1 MLYNILME
9 RSKKLE
15 EENSSLVL
23 ENETYSRQ
31 YEKCI
36 DEISKQVV
44 QSLLTQ
50 KVILSPLPKL
60 HLHTYSN
67 ISSGLDWLVFDALML
82 TSTKFL
88 LAIVGVYIKLK

>member
-1 MLYNILME
+1 MILQENVAHDKTMLYNILME

-50 KVILSPLPKL
+50 KVRKL
-60 HLHTYSN
+60 LLVHN
-67 ISSGLDWLVFDALML
+67 IIVL
-82 TSTKFL
+82 T
-88 LAIVGVYIKLK
+88 

>member
-1 MLYNILME
+1 ME

-50 KVILSPLPKL
+50 KVILFPLPKL

>member
-1 MLYNILME
+1 MVLQENVAHDKTMLYNILME

-50 KVILSPLPKL
+50 KVRKL
-60 HLHTYSN
+60 LLVHN
-67 ISSGLDWLVFDALML
+67 IIVL
-82 TSTKFL
+82 T
-88 LAIVGVYIKLK
+88 

>member
-1 MLYNILME
+1 MILQENVAHDKTMLYNILME

-50 KVILSPLPKL
+50 KVRELLL
-60 HLHTYSN
+60 VHN
-67 ISSGLDWLVFDALML
+67 IIVL
-82 TSTKFL
+82 T
-88 LAIVGVYIKLK
+88 

>member
-1 MLYNILME
+1 MVLQENVAHDKTMLYNILME

-44 QSLLTQ
+44 QSLLTH
-50 KVILSPLPKL
+50 KVRKL
-60 HLHTYSN
+60 LLVHN
-67 ISSGLDWLVFDALML
+67 IIVL
-82 TSTKFL
+82 T
-88 LAIVGVYIKLK
+88 

>member
-1 MLYNILME
+1 MILKENVAHDKTMLYNILME

-50 KVILSPLPKL
+50 KVR
-60 HLHTYSN
+60 
-67 ISSGLDWLVFDALML
+67 
-82 TSTKFL
+82 
-88 LAIVGVYIKLK
+88 